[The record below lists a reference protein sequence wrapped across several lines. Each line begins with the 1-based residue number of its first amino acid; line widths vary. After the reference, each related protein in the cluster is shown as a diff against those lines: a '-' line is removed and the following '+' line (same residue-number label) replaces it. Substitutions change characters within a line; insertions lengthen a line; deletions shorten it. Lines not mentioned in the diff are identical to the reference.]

1 MDKLSLQQMKN
12 IDIRTVDPKKL
23 VDIRE
28 VQINTEL
35 PMVERVKSY
44 IEQIKNPYCFACN
57 GVAVQL
63 EFADTEIT
71 LEERVAGII
80 EKNMREAQSKM

>member
-1 MDKLSLQQMKN
+1 MNKISLQQMKK

-28 VQINTEL
+28 VEIDAEL
-35 PMVERVKSY
+35 PTLERLKTY
-44 IEQIKNPYCFACN
+44 ISQIGNPYCFACN

-63 EFADTEIT
+63 DFADTEIT
-71 LEERVAGII
+71 LEERVAGIV
-80 EKNMREAQSKM
+80 SKKYA